1 MLYKCICIRVTR
13 FLYYGNFL
21 ILWYEGLVN
30 HHMCGVGICDS
41 INILANECLERFYAL
56 IMRHACV

>member
-41 INILANECLERFYAL
+41 INIFANECLK
-56 IMRHACV
+56 